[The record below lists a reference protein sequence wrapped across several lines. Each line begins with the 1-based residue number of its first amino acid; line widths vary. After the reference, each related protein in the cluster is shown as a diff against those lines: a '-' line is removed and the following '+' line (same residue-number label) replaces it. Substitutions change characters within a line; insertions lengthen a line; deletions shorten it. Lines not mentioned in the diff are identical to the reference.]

1 MSEEDGIHQLNR
13 SYSPALNLVPPNSK
27 SKRYDDAL
35 AYFRTISWCADL
47 LGVSGTYYFR
57 PNCRNP
63 ASDHR
68 DQFFSTTVATPTTLK
83 HVLCFFATEDR
94 DVLQDTSTPIA
105 KVQTL
110 YAPEDGLGGVGSM
123 MHGGMIMAL
132 LDESSNV
139 LLEINA
145 VMNKQDTMFQAG
157 SVTGGMEIK
166 FMTPV
171 LTRQTVLATA
181 NIDAVE
187 GRKMRIKCDIC
198 DEDGI
203 ILAKASSTWFVVKH
217 HLYGMNV
224 FKEFPYN
231 ETE

>member
-27 SKRYDDAL
+27 TKRYDDAL
-35 AYFRTISWCADL
+35 AYFRTIPWCAEL
-47 LGVSGTYYFR
+47 LEVSGTHYFL

-68 DQFFSTTVATPTTLK
+68 DQFFSTTLATPTTLK
-83 HVLCFFATEDR
+83 HVLCFFVAEDR
-94 DVLQDTSTPIA
+94 DMLQNALKPIT

-110 YAPEDGLGGVGSM
+110 YAPEEGLGGVGPM

-139 LLEINA
+139 LLEINT
-145 VMNKQDTMFQAG
+145 VMNKEGTMFEAG

-166 FMTPV
+166 FMRPV
-171 LTRQTVLATA
+171 LTGQTVLATA
-181 NIDAVE
+181 SIDAVD
-187 GRKMRIKCDIC
+187 GRKMRIKCDIR

-203 ILAKASSTWFVVKH
+203 ILVRASSTWFVMKYH
-217 HLYGMNV
+217 M
-224 FKEFPYN
+224 
-231 ETE
+231 

>member
-35 AYFRTISWCADL
+35 AYFRTIPWCAEL
-47 LGVSGTYYFR
+47 LEASGTYCFL

-68 DQFFSTTVATPTTLK
+68 DQFFSTTLATPTTLK
-83 HVLCFFATEDR
+83 HILSFFATEDR
-94 DVLQDTSTPIA
+94 DVLQDISTPIA
-105 KVQTL
+105 KVQTF
-110 YAPEDGLGGVGSM
+110 YAPEDGLGGIGSM

-139 LLEINA
+139 LLEINT
-145 VMNKQDTMFQAG
+145 VTNKQGTMFEAG
-157 SVTGGMEIK
+157 SVTGEMQIK
-166 FMTPV
+166 FLRPV
-171 LTRQTVLATA
+171 LTGQTVLATA
-181 NIDAVE
+181 SIDAVE
-187 GRKMRIKCDIC
+187 GRKMRIKCDIR

-203 ILAKASSTWFVVKH
+203 ILARASSIWFVVKA
-217 HLYGMNV
+217 HL
-224 FKEFPYN
+224 
-231 ETE
+231 

>member
-35 AYFRTISWCADL
+35 AYFRTIPWCAEL
-47 LGVSGTYYFR
+47 LEASGTYCFL

-68 DQFFSTTVATPTTLK
+68 DQIFSTTLATPTTLK
-83 HVLCFFATEDR
+83 HILSFFATEDR
-94 DVLQDTSTPIA
+94 DVLQDISTPMA

-132 LDESSNV
+132 LNESSNV
-139 LLEINA
+139 LLEINT
-145 VMNKQDTMFQAG
+145 VTNKQGTMFEVG
-157 SVTGGMEIK
+157 SVTGEMQIK
-166 FMTPV
+166 FLRPV
-171 LTRQTVLATA
+171 LTGQTVLATA
-181 NIDAVE
+181 SIDAVE
-187 GRKMRIKCDIC
+187 GRKMRIKCDIR

-203 ILAKASSTWFVVKH
+203 ILARTSSIWFVVKA
-217 HLYGMNV
+217 HL
-224 FKEFPYN
+224 
-231 ETE
+231 